1 MRNKGNCF
9 ICVGLLF
16 IAAALFLANLN
27 VLEEKKAKQVS
38 EQAFEILEEKIV
50 VDTKEY
56 QENIEESVIPDYQL
70 NPNMD
75 MPTEEVDGR
84 SYIGIL
90 RISSLNLELPIL
102 DTWDYDS
109 LKTAPCRYSGSAY
122 TDRFSICAHN
132 YRSHFG
138 RINEMHI
145 GDRLTFTDID
155 GNEFCYEVIDI
166 ETISATDTEILQE
179 GEGNL
184 FLFTCTLSGQNRFL
198 VRCQL
203 L

>member
-1 MRNKGNCF
+1 MKRKGNVW
-9 ICVGLLF
+9 ICMGLLL
-16 IAAALFLANLN
+16 IAAALFLTDFNIM
-27 VLEEKKAKQVS
+27 EERKAS
-38 EQAFEILEEKIV
+38 RTSDRATRILEETIADAIGKRAER
-50 VDTKEY
+50 KE
-56 QENIEESVIPDYQL
+56 EEIPDYQL

>member
-1 MRNKGNCF
+1 MKRKGNVW
-9 ICVGLLF
+9 ICMGLLL
-16 IAAALFLANLN
+16 IAAALFLTDFNIM
-27 VLEEKKAKQVS
+27 EERKAS
-38 EQAFEILEEKIV
+38 RTSDRATRILEETIADAIGKRAER
-50 VDTKEY
+50 KE
-56 QENIEESVIPDYQL
+56 EEIPDYQL

-90 RISSLNLELPIL
+90 RISSLNLELSIL